1 MIFEI
6 ARVKFGINRYQDL
19 KNFTQKSYKL
29 LLKDIE
35 GICKKVKCVS
45 MHARLRVFKCVC
57 ARKERQKK
65 NLIFQRRRRSI
76 RLKRGKKSELRK
88 ISQFKSVKVLAIAW

>member
-1 MIFEI
+1 VIFEI

-19 KNFTQKSYKL
+19 KKFTQKSYKL

-57 ARKERQKK
+57 AEGKTKK

-76 RLKRGKKSELRK
+76 QLKRGKKSKLRK
-88 ISQFKSVKVLAIAW
+88 ISQFKSVKVLAIA